1 MNTIELKKNFH
12 LLIDSIENENLL
24 ISFYELIKK
33 RSSTKE
39 GQLWNILTKQE
50 QEELLIS
57 LEEIVN
63 PENLI
68 SHEEMT
74 RKHKKWL

>member
-12 LLIDSIENENLL
+12 HLIDSIENEKLL
-24 ISFYELIKK
+24 INFYDLIKK
-33 RSSTKE
+33 RSSAKE
-39 GQLWNILTKQE
+39 GQLWNRLTNHE

-57 LEEIVN
+57 LEESKN

-68 SHEEMT
+68 SLEEMMK
-74 RKHKKWL
+74 KHKRWL